1 MKRYDDEYHDDPD
14 PVIIEGTTATVLM
27 YLAAWFFI
35 AGLWKTIE
43 VFAFIAQFLPRL
55 V

>member
-1 MKRYDDEYHDDPD
+1 MKRYDDEYHDDDEPF
-14 PVIIEGTTATVLM
+14 VIQGPTATILLYTAV
-27 YLAAWFFI
+27 WFFV

-43 VFAFIAQFLPRL
+43 VFAFIATFLPRL